1 MEIRELEAFYHAA
14 TMRSF
19 SRAAERLAT
28 SQPTISARVAALER
42 QLGVKLFERAGR
54 SARLTAR
61 GRDLL
66 GWAERILGLVRDAE
80 GAVGDPSEHRGTVRL
95 GTAETIVHTWLPALM
110 ERVRKA
116 FPRLDLELTVDV
128 SPNLR
133 NGLESR
139 ELDLAFLM
147 GPLAG
152 PTFTNYALCA
162 YPLTLAAA
170 PALGLGG
177 RITAE
182 RLLEH
187 PVITF
192 PRNTRPTELVV
203 EAIRR
208 RTGRTPRL
216 VASGAMSANIHL
228 ALAGAGVALVPEVVV
243 RRELAAG
250 RLKPIRS
257 DFPLE
262 PLRFTATHLGPASPG
277 VEAVTRLALEAARD
291 FGRRPND
298 RKS

>member
-19 SRAAERLAT
+19 SRAAERLDT
-28 SQPTISARVAALER
+28 SQPTVSARIAALER
-42 QLGVKLFERAGR
+42 RLGVKLFERAGR

-80 GAVGDPSEHRGTVRL
+80 GAVGDPSAHRGTVRL
-95 GTAETIVHTWLPALM
+95 GTAETIVHTWLPTLM

-152 PTFTNYALCA
+152 PTFTNHALCS

-170 PALGLGG
+170 PSLGLA
-177 RITAE
+177 RRTTAE

-192 PRNTRPTELVV
+192 PRNTRPTELIV

-216 VASGAMSANIHL
+216 VASGAMSANIPL

-250 RLKPIRS
+250 RLRATRP
-257 DFPLE
+257 DFALE

-291 FGRRPND
+291 YGRRAND